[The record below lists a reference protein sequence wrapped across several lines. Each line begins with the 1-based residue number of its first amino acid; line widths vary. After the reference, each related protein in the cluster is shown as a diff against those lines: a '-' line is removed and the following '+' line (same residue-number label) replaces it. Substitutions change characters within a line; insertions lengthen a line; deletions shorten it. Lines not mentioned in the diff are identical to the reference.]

1 MSWFRNCGDPGLIEG
16 RAEQILN
23 QVVTEGGGSSFE
35 VLAAE
40 KVIVIVRK
48 VSRRRKKQGGAL
60 GGSDRRSLEQRRTS
74 LSWRTKCASSGT
86 DVSHKE
92 ALR

>member
-1 MSWFRNCGDPGLIEG
+1 MSGFRNCGDPGLIEG

-48 VSRRRKKQGGAL
+48 KCPAGARNREVRA
-60 GGSDRRSLEQRRTS
+60 GRE
-74 LSWRTKCASSGT
+74 
-86 DVSHKE
+86 
-92 ALR
+92 